1 MRILA
6 ALLAFT
12 AAASAPL
19 VAAEPVVLVRC
30 GRLIDGRGDQ
40 ALTSVVVQVTG
51 QRITAIGK
59 DVPAVPGA
67 QTIDLHEATCLPGL
81 IDLHAHILI
90 NPGDV
95 LADSLRKSSARK
107 ALEGLRNARVRLQ
120 NGFTTLRDPGDEDLY
135 YSTIEIRDAIARG
148 DFEGPRLFVAP
159 HMISST
165 GGHGD
170 FNDLAADL
178 ALQVPNVVVDGP
190 DAMRKAVREEIK
202 HGADWIKL
210 AATGGV
216 MSAADDPRAQA
227 FTDEELRAAVDE
239 AHRHGRKVT
248 VHAIGT
254 GGIKAALRAG
264 VDGIEHGLLIDD
276 EAIAMMKERGVT
288 LVTTSNIEPS
298 NLYRDGLQRAKF
310 LPAIALLEQHCEVV
324 QLLAPHDYRLRA
336 LTQAGI
342 YFSPLGADAERGL
355 DACFERLAPGSRRP
369 EPEIQVNGRAI
380 AVKRRADG
388 VIWFDFAAL
397 CEGPRAVA
405 DYIELAQSFNTV
417 LISDVPQF
425 SPQMENAA
433 RRFVNLV
440 DEFYDR
446 GVNLVLSA
454 AVPIPDLY
462 RGERLRAEFARTQ
475 SRLIEMQSGEY
486 LAREHR

>member
-1 MRILA
+1 MKILA
-6 ALLAFT
+6 VILALSGLT
-12 AAASAPL
+12 GASPA
-19 VAAEPVVLVRC
+19 AAEPVVLIRC
-30 GRLIDGRGDQ
+30 GRLIDGRADQ
-40 ALTSVVVQVTG
+40 AMTAVTVQIAG
-51 QRITAIGK
+51 DRIAAIGK
-59 DVPAVPGA
+59 EVAAPPGA
-67 QTIDLHEATCLPGL
+67 RTIDLGDATCLPGL

-107 ALEGLRNARVRLQ
+107 ALEGLRNARVRLL

-159 HMISST
+159 HMISAT

-227 FTDEELRAAVDE
+227 FTDDELRAAVDE

-264 VDGIEHGLLIDD
+264 VDCIEHGVLIDA
-276 EAIAMMKERGVT
+276 EAIAMMKERGVP
-288 LVTTSNIEPS
+288 LVPTVYVLDYIIEEGEKTGIPADRIAKARA
-298 NLYRDGLQRAKF
+298 LQKERDGAIRAAF
-310 LPAIALLEQHCEVV
+310 ASGITIAFGSDTIFPHETANREFARMVRLGLSPMGAI
-324 QLLAPHDYRLRA
+324 
-336 LTQAGI
+336 
-342 YFSPLGADAERGL
+342 
-355 DACFERLAPGSRRP
+355 
-369 EPEIQVNGRAI
+369 
-380 AVKRRADG
+380 K
-388 VIWFDFAAL
+388 AA
-397 CEGPRAVA
+397 
-405 DYIELAQSFNTV
+405 TV
-417 LISDVPQF
+417 
-425 SPQMENAA
+425 NAA
-433 RRFVNLV
+433 RVLGIDRDLGTLEIGKRADLVAVGRDPLADITALESVSFVMKDGRV
-440 DEFYDR
+440 VR
-446 GVNLVLSA
+446 A
-454 AVPIPDLY
+454 A
-462 RGERLRAEFARTQ
+462 R
-475 SRLIEMQSGEY
+475 
-486 LAREHR
+486 

>member
-1 MRILA
+1 MLCQSHFTGEDFMKIPAAVLALSGLTGA
-6 ALLAFT
+6 ALGAT
-12 AAASAPL
+12 
-19 VAAEPVVLVRC
+19 EPVVVIRC
-30 GRLIDGRGDQ
+30 GRLIDGRADQ
-40 ALTSVVVQVTG
+40 AMTAVSVQIAG
-51 QRITAIGK
+51 DRIAAIGK
-59 DVPAVPGA
+59 DLTAPPGA
-67 QTIDLHEATCLPGL
+67 RTIDLGSATCLPGF

-159 HMISST
+159 HMISAT

-178 ALQVPNVVVDGP
+178 ALQVPNVVVDSP

-264 VDGIEHGLLIDD
+264 VDCIEHGVLIDA
-276 EAIAMMKERGVT
+276 EAIGMMKERGVP
-288 LVTTSNIEPS
+288 LVPTVYVLDYIIEQGEQTGIPAD
-298 NLYRDGLQRAKF
+298 RIAK
-310 LPAIALLEQHCEVV
+310 A
-324 QLLAPHDYRLRA
+324 RA
-336 LTQAGI
+336 LQKERDVAIRAAFASGLTIAFGSDTI
-342 YFSPLGADAERGL
+342 FPHETANREFARMVRLGLSPMGA
-355 DACFERLAPGSRRP
+355 
-369 EPEIQVNGRAI
+369 I
-380 AVKRRADG
+380 K
-388 VIWFDFAAL
+388 AAT
-397 CEGPRAVA
+397 A
-405 DYIELAQSFNTV
+405 
-417 LISDVPQF
+417 
-425 SPQMENAA
+425 NAA
-433 RRFVNLV
+433 RVLGIDRDLGTLEAGKRADLV
-440 DEFYDR
+440 
-446 GVNLVLSA
+446 
-454 AVPIPDLY
+454 AVPRDP
-462 RGERLRAEFARTQ
+462 
-475 SRLIEMQSGEY
+475 
-486 LAREHR
+486 LADVTALETVSFVMKDGRVVGPPH